1 VTWTARERVG
11 HEGSARRTLPGHGLP
26 FIIEHVMPVM
36 IRYNIDVSD
45 APCGADFSFVLFS
58 ARLLQANDIVEDDQG
73 RSYVIVSVSDQYSAD
88 PNAPDLVL
96 GSASARPA

>member
-1 VTWTARERVG
+1 VTGV
-11 HEGSARRTLPGHGLP
+11 SARFPDHGLP
-26 FIIEHVMPVM
+26 FIIERGMPVM

-45 APCGADFSFVLFS
+45 APGGADFSFIYFS
-58 ARLLQANDIVEDDQG
+58 ARLLRENEVIEDDQG

-88 PNAPDLVL
+88 PSAPDLVL